1 MIEGKKKK
9 DSYISPRFFC
19 KINSNLDSASERLKS
34 LLVGVS
40 GRQDTHPASGLSH
53 KLETALFAFS

>member
-1 MIEGKKKK
+1 MIEGGKKE

-19 KINSNLDSASERLKS
+19 IINSNLDSASERLKS

-40 GRQDTHPASGLSH
+40 GRQDTHPA
-53 KLETALFAFS
+53 